1 MKRLHSSLFICFLLV
16 ARFVAATDIYVS
28 PNGSDRNDGSK
39 EKPFA
44 TLNMA
49 LRKARDLRRLNDAT
63 IKDGIHIILRGGN
76 YPVLE
81 TIVIRTEDS
90 GTRESST
97 YIEAAQNEQPVLSGG
112 VQISNWKKLTAPV
125 NGLQAKY
132 QNKIWVA
139 DVPQVNGSDFNF
151 RQLWVNDVKAVRA
164 KSSNGDAMLRIL
176 NWNKAEAACVIPT
189 LAFQNLDKAKAVE
202 LFIHQWWEIANL
214 RIKKLQVMGDSTK
227 LFFHQPES
235 NIQNE
240 HPWPAP
246 WLSKETGNSA
256 FYLTNAIQFLD
267 EPGEWYLDK
276 ANKKIYYWPRNNE
289 NLVTAKIIAPF
300 AETLISIVGTIDNP
314 VKNLVID
321 GLSFQHTGWLRPSL
335 QGHVPHQVGLF
346 MTEAYRLKP
355 AGTKEKP
362 GLDNQAWV
370 GRQAAAVELSYAI
383 RTRMKN
389 CSFLHLAAT
398 GIDLKKG
405 VQDNM
410 TKNNLFSDIGGT
422 AILAGN
428 YGDEG
433 REIHLPFDPKD
444 EREKC
449 DVIFIENNFIT
460 NATNEDWGTVG
471 IGCGFV
477 SRTSIRHNEIEN
489 VSYSGISLGW
499 GWSPAQNMMK
509 DNRIVANKI
518 HHYGKW
524 NYDCAGIYT
533 LSAQQNSIIEDN
545 YIDSIYKS
553 PIAHLPSHWFYI
565 YTDEGSSHFTVKN
578 NWTPSQKYLQNSNG
592 PGNLWSNN
600 GPQVHD
606 SVKQNAGLEKRFYYL
621 TANKTVKVGAINEEH
636 NEVIELVVKEGMQL
650 NLPKLKELLA
660 KNNMDSNAICHW
672 QNHYV
677 IFDKV
682 QDIGVIQGRIAN
694 NFPEAEVKV
703 YHDMFYEYSKKK
715 HCTDKTVAKEWQH
728 IILTTNLVANQKLQ
742 QEYLSYHS
750 TQFEKWPEVSKGFCN
765 ADFQQLLL
773 FRNGRQLMLVISIPK
788 GESLDKLNPRT
799 TENNPRV
806 DEWNKI
812 MKKYQEGIKGTKPGE
827 TWVFLKQMNNE

>member
-1 MKRLHSSLFICFLLV
+1 MKQLSCLLLVCFLV
-16 ARFVAATDIYVS
+16 SAIAVNAADIYVS
-28 PNGSDRNDGSK
+28 TTGNDSNPGTK
-39 EKPFA
+39 ENPLA
-44 TLNMA
+44 TLQA
-49 LRKARDLRRLNDAT
+49 AIRKARNLRRLNDAT
-63 IKDGIHIILRGGN
+63 AKNDIHIILRGGN
-76 YPVLE
+76 YQVLE
-81 TIVIRTEDS
+81 TIVIRPEDN
-90 GTRESST
+90 GTSESAT
-97 YIEAAQNEQPVLSGG
+97 FIEAAENEKPVLSGG
-112 VQISNWKKLTAPV
+112 VQISNWKKITVPV
-125 NGLQAKY
+125 AGLQKKY
-132 QNKIWVA
+132 QQQIWVA
-139 DVPQVNGSDFNF
+139 DVPQVNGNDFNF

-164 KSSNGDAMLRIL
+164 KSSNGDTMLRIL

-189 LAFQNLDKAKAVE
+189 LAFQNLDKTKGVE

-214 RIKKLQVMGDSTK
+214 RVKKVQVMGDSTK

-246 WLSKETGNSA
+246 WLNKETGNSA

-267 EPGEWYLDK
+267 EPGEWFLD
-276 ANKKIYYWPRNNE
+276 NEQHKIYYWPRSNE
-289 NLVTAKIIAPF
+289 NLITANVVAPF
-300 AETLISIVGTIDNP
+300 TETLLSIEGTIDNP
-314 VKNLVID
+314 VKNVVID
-321 GLSFQHTGWLRPSL
+321 GISFQHTGWLRPSL
-335 QGHVPHQVGLF
+335 QGHVPHQVGLY

-370 GRQAAAVELSYAI
+370 GRQAAAVVFSYAE
-383 RTRMKN
+383 RTRIKN

-398 GIDLKKG
+398 GVDLKKG

-433 REIHLPFDPKD
+433 REIHLPFNPKD
-444 EREKC
+444 ERERC
-449 DVIFIENNFIT
+449 DVLFIENNFIT

-499 GWSPAQNMMK
+499 GWTPEANMMK

-524 NYDCAGIYT
+524 NYDCSGIYT
-533 LSAQQNSIIEDN
+533 LSAQPNSIIEDN

-565 YTDEGSSHFTVKN
+565 YTDEGSLNFTVKN
-578 NWTPSQKYLQNSNG
+578 NWTPSQKYLQNANG
-592 PGNLWSNN
+592 PENVWSNN

-606 SVKQNAGLEKRFYYL
+606 SVKQNAGLEKRFQYL
-621 TANKTVKVGAINEEH
+621 TANKSAKGNQPINEEH
-636 NEVIELVVKEGMQL
+636 NEVIELVVREGQQL
-650 NLPKLKELLA
+650 DLQKLKKLLA
-660 KNNMDSNAICHW
+660 KNNIDSTAIYNW

-682 QDIGVIQGRIAN
+682 QDLGVMEGRLKN
-694 NFPEAEVKV
+694 NFPEAEVKA
-703 YHDMFYEYSKKK
+703 YHNMFYEFSKKK
-715 HCTDKTVAKEWQH
+715 NCDDKTVAKEWTH
-728 IILTTNLVANQKLQ
+728 ILLTANLVADRKMQ
-742 QEYLSYHS
+742 QEYLDYHA
-750 TQFEKWPEVSKGFCN
+750 TQFEKWPDISKGFCN
-765 ADFQQLLL
+765 ADFQQLLI
-773 FRNGRQLMLVISIPK
+773 FKNGRQLILVISIPK
-788 GESLDKLNPRT
+788 GKILDELNSKT
-799 TENNPRV
+799 TENNPKMI
-806 DEWNKI
+806 EWNKI
-812 MKKYQEGIKGTKPGE
+812 MGKYQEGIEGTKPNE
-827 TWVFLKQMNNE
+827 TWVFLNQL